1 MYVMSDVQGG
11 HFSNTYTRAHDRCI
25 LDMPNVHTTRDGCAT
40 LFILKYLVYIDIL
53 PPDIN
58 AVERVVEY
66 LDIPQEPAAVIESSR
81 PPAFWPSSSG
91 SELVRVED
99 LVIKYAPELEPVING
114 VSFSLRSGERIGLIG
129 RTGSG
134 KSTLAMAFLRFVEP
148 ARGKIIID
156 GIDITTI
163 GLRDLRSRLVSA
175 LIHLHNKF
183 C

>member
-1 MYVMSDVQGG
+1 VRYTA
-11 HFSNTYTRAHDRCI
+11 HFALS
-25 LDMPNVHTTRDGCAT
+25 V
-40 LFILKYLVYIDIL
+40 YLHASS
-53 PPDIN
+53 PDIN

-66 LDIPQEPAAVIESSR
+66 LDIPQEPAGVIESSR

-91 SELVRVED
+91 AELIQVED
-99 LVIKYAPELEPVING
+99 LSIKYAPELEPVING
-114 VSFSLRSGERIGLIG
+114 VSFVLRGGERVGLIG

-163 GLRDLRSRLVSA
+163 GLQDLRSRLVSA
-175 LIHLHNKF
+175 LILLTINVANL
-183 C
+183 